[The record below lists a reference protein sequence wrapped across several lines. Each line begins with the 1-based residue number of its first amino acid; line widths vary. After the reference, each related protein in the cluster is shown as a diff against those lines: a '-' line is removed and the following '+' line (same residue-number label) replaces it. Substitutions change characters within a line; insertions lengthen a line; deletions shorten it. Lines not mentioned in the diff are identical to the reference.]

1 MLRSKS
7 TDPPTNREFL
17 IKIENDITLLRGEV
31 CRLTELV
38 KILTDFKKKERAE
51 LEREELKSKTKSSS
65 WLFS

>member
-38 KILTDFKKKERAE
+38 KILTDFKKKERD
-51 LEREELKSKTKSSS
+51 EELKSKTKSSS